1 MTIPIPYTDPSYYSD
16 FLTNEYSEKPGCIGL
31 IQTTV
36 ELGCDE
42 VLLTADSIEPY
53 YSLEEAVGVQLDTV
67 AKWAGVSRG
76 DFADSLG
83 NLPLDGQF
91 RHFIIAKIAGNIWNG
106 TLEDLCKIFD
116 DLYGIEK
123 VFVFDNQDMTFS
135 LAIPEYDSSSALQF
149 VREIVTKPAGI
160 QLREIDVSDSKIFAF
175 DHTPG
180 DSHFD
185 GWDTGKWADKI

>member
-36 ELGCDE
+36 ALGCDE

-53 YSLEEAVGVQLDTV
+53 YSLEEAGGVQLDTV

-83 NLPLDGQF
+83 NLPTDALF
-91 RHFIIAKIAGNIWNG
+91 RQLIKAKIAGNSWDG
-106 TLEDLCKIFD
+106 SLESLCKIFD
-116 DLYGIEK
+116 ELYGIEK
-123 VFVFDNQDMTFS
+123 VFVFDWQDMTFS
-135 LAIPEYDSSSALQF
+135 LAIPNYDASSPLQF

-180 DSHFD
+180 DSNFD
-185 GWDTGKWADKI
+185 GWDAGKWADTI

>member
-16 FLTNEYSEKPGCIGL
+16 FLTSEYSDKPGCIEL

-36 ELGCDE
+36 ALGCDE

-83 NLPLDGQF
+83 NLPTDALF
-91 RHFIIAKIAGNIWNG
+91 RQLIKAKIAGNAWDG
-106 TLEDLCKIFD
+106 SLENLCKIFD
-116 DLYGIEK
+116 ELYGIEK

-135 LAIPEYDSSSALQF
+135 LAIPDYDSSSALQF

-185 GWDTGKWADKI
+185 GWDAGKWADTI